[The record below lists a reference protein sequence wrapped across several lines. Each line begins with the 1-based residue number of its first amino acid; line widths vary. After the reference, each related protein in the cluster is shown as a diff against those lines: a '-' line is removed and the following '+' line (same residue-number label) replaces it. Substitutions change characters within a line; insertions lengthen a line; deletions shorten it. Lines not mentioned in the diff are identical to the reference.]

1 MSEKVVTRLSLLCSL
16 TGLAALYIAAANTRP
31 AVTAIA
37 NLNDDFIGTKVMISG
52 RLIDLY
58 EHIDGHLF
66 MKLKDDSGGVISVP
80 VFASVRSQLN
90 EPIELLD
97 VVQVTGL
104 VKEYQDELEVIPDKA
119 SDLRIVHVP
128 ATRISSLS
136 ENQIGELVKV
146 EGVVA
151 ERAIVGKGSLILTL
165 RDDGGQ
171 LPVFVPASVVKDG
184 FPEVH
189 VGFTVRVD
197 GWLQLYNDC
206 MELQLNDASNI
217 RIIEAA

>member
-1 MSEKVVTRLSLLCSL
+1 VTRLSLLCSL
-16 TGLAALYIAAANTRP
+16 TGLAALYVAAANTRP

-37 NLNDDFIGTKVMISG
+37 SLNDDFIGTKVVISG
-52 RLIDLY
+52 RLIDLR

-80 VFASVRSQLN
+80 VFASVRSQLK

-97 VVQVTGL
+97 VVQVTGS
-104 VKEYQDELEVIPDKA
+104 VKKYQDELEVIPDKA

-151 ERAIVGKGSLILTL
+151 ERAIVGKGSLILML

-189 VGFTVRVD
+189 VGYTVRVD
-197 GWLQLYNDC
+197 GWLQLYNDN
-206 MELQLNDASNI
+206 MELQLKDASNI

>member
-31 AVTAIA
+31 TVTAIA
-37 NLNDDFIGTKVMISG
+37 MLNDDFIGTKVMISG

-189 VGFTVRVD
+189 VGYTVRVD

>member
-31 AVTAIA
+31 TVTAIA
-37 NLNDDFIGTKVMISG
+37 MLNDDFIGTKVMISG

-189 VGFTVRVD
+189 VGYTVRVD
-197 GWLQLYNDC
+197 GWLQLYNDD

-217 RIIEAA
+217 RISEAA

>member
-1 MSEKVVTRLSLLCSL
+1 MLCSL

-31 AVTAIA
+31 TVTAIA
-37 NLNDDFIGTKVMISG
+37 MLNDDFIGTKVMISG

-189 VGFTVRVD
+189 VGYTVRVD
-197 GWLQLYNDC
+197 GWLQLYNDD

>member
-1 MSEKVVTRLSLLCSL
+1 MLCSL

-37 NLNDDFIGTKVMISG
+37 SLNDDFIGTKVMISG

-66 MKLKDDSGGVISVP
+66 MKLKDDSSGVISVP

-128 ATRISSLS
+128 ATRISSLT

-189 VGFTVRVD
+189 VGYTVRVD
-197 GWLQLYNDC
+197 GWLQLYNDD

>member
-16 TGLAALYIAAANTRP
+16 TGLAALYVAAAGTRP
-31 AVTAIA
+31 TITAIA
-37 NLNDDFIGTKVMISG
+37 SLNDDFIGTKVTISG
-52 RLIDLY
+52 RVIDLR

-66 MKLKDDSGGVISVP
+66 TKLKDDSGGVISVP
-80 VFASVRSQLN
+80 IFASVRSQLK

-104 VKEYQDELEVIPDKA
+104 VKEYQDALEVIPDKA
-119 SDLRIVHVP
+119 GDLRIVHAP

-136 ENQIGELVKV
+136 ENQVDELVKV

-151 ERAIVGKGSLILTL
+151 DRAIVGSGSLILTL

-171 LPVFVPASVVKDG
+171 LPVFVPASVVKNG

-189 VGFTVRVD
+189 VGYTVCVN
-197 GWLQLYNDC
+197 GWLQLYNDNL
-206 MELQLNDASNI
+206 ELQLKDASNI

>member
-16 TGLAALYIAAANTRP
+16 TGLAALYVAAANTRP

-37 NLNDDFIGTKVMISG
+37 SLNDDFIGTKVMISG

-119 SDLRIVHVP
+119 SDLRIVHAP
-128 ATRISSLS
+128 ATRISSLT

-189 VGFTVRVD
+189 VGYTVRVD
-197 GWLQLYNDC
+197 GWLQLYNDNL
-206 MELQLNDASNI
+206 ELQLKDASNI

>member
-16 TGLAALYIAAANTRP
+16 TGLAALYVAAANTRP

-37 NLNDDFIGTKVMISG
+37 SLNDDFIGTKVVISG
-52 RLIDLY
+52 RLIDLR

-80 VFASVRSQLN
+80 VFASVRSQLK

-97 VVQVTGL
+97 VVQVTGS
-104 VKEYQDELEVIPDKA
+104 VKKYQDELEVIPDKA

-151 ERAIVGKGSLILTL
+151 ERAIVGKGSLILML

-189 VGFTVRVD
+189 VGYTVRVD
-197 GWLQLYNDC
+197 GWLQLYNDN
-206 MELQLNDASNI
+206 MELQLKDASNI

>member
-31 AVTAIA
+31 TVTAIA
-37 NLNDDFIGTKVMISG
+37 RLNDDFIGTKVMISG
-52 RLIDLY
+52 RLIDLR

-119 SDLRIVHVP
+119 SDLRIVHAP

-151 ERAIVGKGSLILTL
+151 ERAIVGKGSMILTL

-189 VGFTVRVD
+189 VGYTVRVD
-197 GWLQLYNDC
+197 GWLQLYNDNL
-206 MELQLNDASNI
+206 ELQLKDASNI